1 MTQPGAAGVHRPAG
15 PAVLHVRSSAGLYGA
30 EYMLLGLLPALAAAG
45 VRAELASIENHVLGG
60 DPLRAAAEARGIA
73 VTTLPCRG
81 RIDWRTV
88 RALRAL
94 LAARKADLVH
104 AHDYKSAAYAFLAT
118 RGTRAK
124 RVATLHGWTD
134 TTAALKWYRRIELA
148 VLRRF
153 DAVCAVSEPQRTA
166 LIEAGVPASRVRV
179 VANGVD
185 TERYVP
191 RTNSAHGA
199 AHHFGTAARLSP
211 EKNLAALIEAFSIV
225 RASHPPVRLSIAGD
239 GCERAALAAL
249 IEERK
254 LADSVALLGRRD
266 DLEAFY
272 PTLDTFVLS
281 SRTEGMPMAMLEAM
295 ACARCVVAT
304 AVGSIPTLLSHA
316 GQATVVPPNDVP
328 ALARALAAR
337 VGGAAEDPA
346 ARRFVLQHASLAH
359 MADAYARAYR
369 DTLGARDARVAA

>member
-1 MTQPGAAGVHRPAG
+1 MSAPGARGTRRPDGVT
-15 PAVLHVRSSAGLYGA
+15 VVHVRSSAGLYGA

-45 VRAELASIENHVLGG
+45 LRTELASIENHVVGG
-60 DPLRAAAEARGIA
+60 DPLRDAALARGIE

-88 RALRAL
+88 RALRAR
-94 LAARKADLVH
+94 LASRAADVVH

-118 RGTRAK
+118 RGTRVK
-124 RVATLHGWTD
+124 RVATVHGWTD
-134 TTAALKWYRRIELA
+134 ATAALKWYRRIELA
-148 VLRRF
+148 VLRRY
-153 DAVCAVSEPQRTA
+153 DAVCAVSEPQRAA
-166 LIEAGVPASRVRV
+166 LVEAGVRHVRV

-185 TERYVP
+185 TGRYAPRAPAAER
-191 RTNSAHGA
+191 G
-199 AHHFGTAARLSP
+199 AHHFGTAARLSR
-211 EKNLAALIEAFSIV
+211 EKNLGALIEAFSIV
-225 RASHPPVRLSIAGD
+225 RAAHPGVRLSIAGD
-239 GCERAALAAL
+239 GEERSALAAL
-249 IEERK
+249 IGERK
-254 LADSVALLGRRD
+254 LGEAVALLGRRD

-316 GQATVVPPNDVP
+316 GHAAVVPPNDVP

-337 VGGAAEDPA
+337 LGGAGDDAA
-346 ARRFVLQHASLAH
+346 ARDFVVRHASLAH
-359 MADAYARAYR
+359 MAEAYARTYR
-369 DTLGARDARVAA
+369 DTLGAGDASVAA